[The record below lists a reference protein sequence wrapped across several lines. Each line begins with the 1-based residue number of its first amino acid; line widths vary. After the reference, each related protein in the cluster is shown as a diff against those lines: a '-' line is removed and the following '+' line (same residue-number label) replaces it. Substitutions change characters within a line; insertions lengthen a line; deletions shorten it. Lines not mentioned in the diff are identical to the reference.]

1 MRGVAVIIVGDVKMK
16 IKLEHGGGGEI
27 MEEFLR
33 DVVLKTL
40 TLKSAGGIGLDALDD
55 GATIPFGDKHIVFT
69 IDGHTVKPLFFPGG
83 DIGRLAISGTVND
96 LAVMGAKPLALA
108 NSMIIGEGL
117 EMETVEKVLRS
128 MDATAKEV
136 PVPIV
141 TGDTKVVEEPIEM
154 FVITAGI
161 GVAER
166 PISDAGAKVG
176 DLVLVSGTI
185 GDHGIA
191 LMSHREGISFETEL
205 KSDVAP
211 IWEVVEAVANAIGW
225 ENIHAMKDPTRAG
238 LSNALNEIAGKSG
251 VGILVREDAIPVK
264 PEVRAASEM
273 LGISPYDVANEGKV
287 VMVVAREYAEEAL
300 RAMKKTEKGK
310 DASIIGEVIEE
321 YKGKV
326 LLETGIGGKRFME
339 PPAGD
344 PVPRIC

>member
-1 MRGVAVIIVGDVKMK
+1 MGEK
-16 IKLEHGGGGEI
+16 ITLEHGAGGEI
-27 MEEFLR
+27 MEELLR
-33 DVVLKTL
+33 DVILKTL

-55 GATIPFGDKHIVFT
+55 GATIPLGDKHIVFT

-117 EMETVEKVLRS
+117 DMEILERVLRS
-128 MDATAKEV
+128 MDETAKEV

-141 TGDTKVVEEPIEM
+141 TGDTKVVEDSIEM

-161 GVAER
+161 GVADR
-166 PISDAGAKVG
+166 PVRDAGAKVG
-176 DLVLVSGTI
+176 DMVLVSGSI

-191 LMSHREGISFETEL
+191 LMSHREGIAFETEL
-205 KSDVAP
+205 KSDVTP
-211 IWEVVEAVANAIGW
+211 IWEVVEAVAKTIGW
-225 ENIHAMKDPTRAG
+225 EKIHAMKDPTRAG
-238 LSNALNEIAGKSG
+238 LSNALNEIARKSN
-251 VGILVREDAIPVK
+251 VGILVREDSIPVK

-287 VMVVAREYAEEAL
+287 VMVVAKEYADVALEAM
-300 RAMKKTEKGK
+300 RKTEKGR
-310 DASIIGEVIEE
+310 DASIIGEVIGE
-321 YKGKV
+321 YRGKV

>member
-1 MRGVAVIIVGDVKMK
+1 MGEK
-16 IKLEHGGGGEI
+16 IKLEHGAGGEI
-27 MEEFLR
+27 MEELLR
-33 DVVLKTL
+33 DVILKNL
-40 TLKSAGGIGLDALDD
+40 SLKSAGGIGLDQLDD
-55 GATIPFGDKHIVFT
+55 GATIPFGDKHLVFT

-83 DIGRLAISGTVND
+83 DIGRLAVSGTVND
-96 LAVMGAKPLALA
+96 LAVMGARPLALA

-117 EMETVEKVLRS
+117 EMEVLERVLRS
-128 MDATAKEV
+128 MDETAREV

-141 TGDTKVVEEPIEM
+141 TGDTKVVEDPIEM
-154 FVITAGI
+154 FVITAGVGI
-161 GVAER
+161 AEK

-176 DLVLVSGTI
+176 DLVLISGTV

-191 LMSHREGISFETEL
+191 LMSHREGIAFETEL
-205 KSDVAP
+205 ESDVAP
-211 IWEVVEAVANAIGW
+211 IWDVVEAVAKAIGW

-238 LSNALNEIAGKSG
+238 LSNALNEIARKSN
-251 VGILVREDAIPVK
+251 VGILVREEEIPVK

-287 VMVVAREYAEEAL
+287 VIVVAKEYAEEAL
-300 RAMKKTEKGK
+300 TAMRKTKKGK
-310 DASIIGEVIEE
+310 DAAIIGEVIEE

-326 LLETGIGGKRFME
+326 LLETRIGGKRFME

>member
-1 MRGVAVIIVGDVKMK
+1 MVDSKVTM
-16 IKLEHGGGGEI
+16 EHGAGGEI
-27 MEEFLR
+27 MEELLR
-33 DVVLKTL
+33 DVILKTL

-55 GATIPFGDKHIVFT
+55 GATIPLGDKHVVIT

-83 DIGRLAISGTVND
+83 DIGRLAVSGTAND
-96 LAVMGAKPLALA
+96 LAVMGAKPVALA
-108 NSMIIGEGL
+108 NSMIIGDGL
-117 EMETVEKVLRS
+117 EMEILKKVLKS
-128 MDATAKEV
+128 MDETAKEV

-161 GVAER
+161 GTTEHPV
-166 PISDAGAKVG
+166 SDAGAGVG

-205 KSDVAP
+205 ESDVAP
-211 IWEVVEAVANAIGW
+211 IWDVVKAVADAIGW

-238 LSNALNEIAGKSG
+238 LSNALNEIAAKSN
-251 VGILVREDAIPVK
+251 VGMLISETAVPVR

-287 VMVVAREYAEEAL
+287 VMVVAREYGEEAL
-300 RAMKKTEKGK
+300 EAMKGTEKGRN
-310 DASIIGEVIEE
+310 AAIIGRVTGD
-321 YKGKV
+321 YRGKV
-326 LLETGIGGKRFME
+326 ILETGIGGKRFLE

>member
-1 MRGVAVIIVGDVKMK
+1 MVDSK
-16 IKLEHGGGGEI
+16 ITMEHGAGGEI
-27 MEEFLR
+27 MEELLR
-33 DVVLKTL
+33 DVILKTL

-55 GATIPFGDKHIVFT
+55 GATIPLGDGHIVFT

-83 DIGRLAISGTVND
+83 DVGRLAISGTVND
-96 LAVMGAKPLALA
+96 LAVMGARPLALA

-117 EMETVEKVLRS
+117 EMEVLEKVLRS
-128 MDATAKEV
+128 MDGTAKEV

-161 GVAER
+161 GMAER
-166 PISDAGAKVG
+166 PVSDAGAKVG
-176 DLVLVSGTI
+176 DVVLISGTI

-211 IWEVVEAVANAIGW
+211 IWEVIEAVANAIGW

-238 LSNALNEIAGKSG
+238 LSNALNEMARKGN
-251 VGILVREDAIPVK
+251 VGMFIREADIPVR

-287 VMVVAREYAEEAL
+287 VMVVAREHAEEAL
-300 RAMKKTEKGK
+300 EAMKRTKRGK
-310 DASIIGEVIEE
+310 DASIIGEVRED
-321 YKGKV
+321 YRGKV
-326 LLETGIGGKRFME
+326 ILETGIGGKRFLE